1 MYKKLSFKTSI
12 ILFTALIVSFICF
25 SACSNNAP
33 VLNNAKL
40 SIVFDYDDYES
51 LPKARLSIFVEA
63 SSNPRRF
70 ESITVTSNKNELVW
84 ESKDLILAETNEISY
99 CGLTNLVMPEKEIIP
114 AGEYKITFTQSDDEA
129 KEVVRTLNYD
139 KQLYDT
145 KGSDVAALMGKTSA
159 TKMITIYDNEKK
171 VLYYGPR
178 KRELSD
184 SRRIWNEY
192 RTAAEFQESWVNSNG
207 TVICNMPV
215 EKVEPGN

>member
-1 MYKKLSFKTSI
+1 
-12 ILFTALIVSFICF
+12 
-25 SACSNNAP
+25 
-33 VLNNAKL
+33 
-40 SIVFDYDDYES
+40 
-51 LPKARLSIFVEA
+51 
-63 SSNPRRF
+63 
-70 ESITVTSNKNELVW
+70 
-84 ESKDLILAETNEISY
+84 
-99 CGLTNLVMPEKEIIP
+99 MPEKEIIP